1 MEWFDNHVLVMEKRD
16 IKKLKIT
23 IIFYDF
29 SWAVLRR
36 QYIIVERNGQ
46 IWTL

>member
-1 MEWFDNHVLVMEKRD
+1 MEWFDNPVLVMEKRD

-29 SWAVLRR
+29 S
-36 QYIIVERNGQ
+36 
-46 IWTL
+46 